1 MIDFKKRLIRVLVIS
16 FIIILVLGGLFY
28 YFRSDILKKVD
39 QINIYQKELV
49 SQEAILTRIHELEK
63 QQAQSLVYLD
73 QLRNSLPTETEMVKY
88 EEILQNLANQNNL
101 DLSFRFGTL
110 NPEKD
115 DEPQSYSFNLVL
127 SGEQTFILKWL
138 KAFQNLHYI
147 SRLEQIELTQT
158 EAAENGSSS
167 YDVKIL
173 GRIYI
178 R

>member
-1 MIDFKKRLIRVLVIS
+1 MIDFKKRLIRILIIS

-28 YFRSDILKKVD
+28 YFPSDISKKVD
-39 QINIYQKELV
+39 QISVYQKELA
-49 SQEAILTRIHELEK
+49 SRETILTRIHELEE
-63 QQAQSLVYLD
+63 QQLLSLIYID
-73 QLRNSLPTETEMVKY
+73 QLRMALPTETEMVRY
-88 EEILQNLANQNNL
+88 EEVLQNLASQNNL

-127 SGEQTFILKWL
+127 SGEKIYILKWL
-138 KAFQNLHYI
+138 EAFQNLSYI
-147 SRLEQIELTQT
+147 SRLEQIELNQT
-158 EAAENGSSS
+158 SREGNNFF

-173 GRIYI
+173 GRVYL